1 MKELYLR
8 IEGENVNGA
17 PPSLFNLHDSIEDF
31 CRNPRVFTTFS
42 IFQDSAAPEAAAD
55 GNKKGENRSWLNS
68 FPFGTLHLKRL
79 RTHAAELDICFSRE
93 TERLITEA
101 IERILADSKQQESS
115 PRGLINPI
123 RIRIAVGREVTEL
136 HISAEQ
142 NILNPSKPHALK
154 TVEVSRHLPNLKTT
168 CTSSSRFAQASAEA
182 AGANEAL
189 LVGTDGIVREGAWSN
204 IFWLDAL
211 GVLFTPAENL
221 LPGCIREMILR
232 YGPVK
237 QGNFSTA
244 ELLSTAAEVFITKS
258 TVGIIPV
265 CSIDEV
271 NIGGQNTDPQN
282 ASLENK
288 QSAVCRLQQWLQEIS
303 LQ

>member
-1 MKELYLR
+1 MRTRDHSPVQLLMDLGEIDESEMATHPAQNRLYRCLGGDTSPKADLGQLAIQTGDLLVLCSDGVWEHVPEEELWDAVR
-8 IEGENVNGA
+8 ASGIV
-17 PPSLFNLHDSIEDF
+17 
-31 CRNPRVFTTFS
+31 T
-42 IFQDSAAPEAAAD
+42 AA
-55 GNKKGENRSWLNS
+55 
-68 FPFGTLHLKRL
+68 
-79 RTHAAELDICFSRE
+79 
-93 TERLITEA
+93 
-101 IERILADSKQQESS
+101 
-115 PRGLINPI
+115 
-123 RIRIAVGREVTEL
+123 
-136 HISAEQ
+136 
-142 NILNPSKPHALK
+142 
-154 TVEVSRHLPNLKTT
+154 RHLT
-168 CTSSSRFAQASAEA
+168 AQAVQRGGAVADNATLILLRAEA

-189 LVGTDGIVREGAWSN
+189 LVGPEGIVREGAWSN

-221 LPGCIREMILR
+221 LPGCIREMIFR

-271 NIGGQNTDPQN
+271 NIGGQNTEPQN
-282 ASLENK
+282 ASPENK
-288 QSAVCRLQQWLQEIS
+288 NPAVCRLQQWLQEIS